1 MDASFPD
8 RPTLQMRN
16 DALAFVA
23 GALSAAGLTV
33 AILSSEPQTALASE
47 PEVAVVATMEESR
60 GDDAGFAGA
69 PDLTPD
75 ATPAGIPDVG
85 PMPEPTTADSPERDV
100 DAPSEF
106 DWGNCV
112 ATLVDLFDA
121 FVSLS
126 DLA

>member
-1 MDASFPD
+1 
-8 RPTLQMRN
+8 MRN

-47 PEVAVVATMEESR
+47 PEVAVVATIEELFDSE
-60 GDDAGFAGA
+60 AGSAR
-69 PDLTPD
+69 TPD
-75 ATPAGIPDVG
+75 AGPEAIPAAEPAATPAVG
-85 PMPEPTTADSPERDV
+85 PMPEPPTTDSVERDA
-100 DAPSEF
+100 DAPSGF
-106 DWGNCV
+106 DWADCV